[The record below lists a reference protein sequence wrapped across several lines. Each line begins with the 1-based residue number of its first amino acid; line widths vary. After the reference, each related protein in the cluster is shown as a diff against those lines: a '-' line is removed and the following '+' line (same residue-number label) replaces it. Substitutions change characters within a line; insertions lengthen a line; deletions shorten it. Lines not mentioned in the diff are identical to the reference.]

1 MLEGLWGILG
11 LGFLL
16 GIKHA
21 LEPDHVVAVSTIVG
35 KNNSPLKSGFLGMF
49 WGAGHTATLLIIFI
63 ILHFTQTTIP
73 DTWEMYFEAG
83 VGLML
88 VYLGITT
95 FLPNKKPKKTGNK
108 NTNQLFLKSIIIGQ
122 IHGLAGSAAMTLLV
136 ITTVDSLR
144 SSLLYIGTFGLG
156 TVLGMVFFTMILS
169 IPFFFTNKGSQLN
182 TLFITSTSLI
192 SIGYGIYYIY
202 QIGFLQP
209 LFI

>member
-95 FLPNKKPKKTGNK
+95 FLPNKKPKKQG
-108 NTNQLFLKSIIIGQ
+108 IRIQ
-122 IHGLAGSAAMTLLV
+122 INCFSNRLLLDKFTDLPAV
-136 ITTVDSLR
+136 LR
-144 SSLLYIGTFGLG
+144 
-156 TVLGMVFFTMILS
+156 
-169 IPFFFTNKGSQLN
+169 
-182 TLFITSTSLI
+182 
-192 SIGYGIYYIY
+192 
-202 QIGFLQP
+202 
-209 LFI
+209 